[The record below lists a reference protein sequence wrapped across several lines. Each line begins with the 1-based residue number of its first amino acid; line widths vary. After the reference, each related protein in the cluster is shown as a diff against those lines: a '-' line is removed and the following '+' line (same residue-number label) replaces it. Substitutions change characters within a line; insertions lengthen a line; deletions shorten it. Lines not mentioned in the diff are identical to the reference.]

1 VSQNPSVQGPE
12 ACRRVNIDLA
22 KSDKTNKLQLQSNE
36 ALLPKHGSKVL
47 LVWPYLK
54 AVQAQ
59 AE

>member
-1 VSQNPSVQGPE
+1 
-12 ACRRVNIDLA
+12 VNIDLA